1 MNLSFSK
8 VNDEWVAEFQAT
20 NSFNLHLER
29 EGSGDISIYQKTVGN
44 KYAHV
49 EFDVLPHQ
57 KVVDVDFTGGIF
69 PKDIRIVCESQP
81 TMGFITFA
89 E

>member
-1 MNLSFSK
+1 MNLNFSK
-8 VNDEWVAEFQAT
+8 VNNEWVAEFQAT

-69 PKDIRIVCESQP
+69 PKDIRIVSESQP